1 LNSPVSP
8 REYSIDQEKTMTAK
22 LKLVLLMFLST
33 SVLMAAA
40 QVRAPYQECT
50 STITGN
56 FNGTAIAQGDYIWF
70 TGVLTVKGLGTGPTT
85 LYVSHAS
92 ITFTA
97 NNQTYKVRVP
107 SSTITFS
114 SSTTT
119 ATTDFVLLTPSF
131 LGVGWDTQ
139 LPLSGLAGND
149 LMTAMEFAVPAG
161 GLPGGIKNVAFT
173 ATFSS
178 FTAGL
183 TVNWQWAAAAYT
195 SFSTN
200 PNALGVKPVDD
211 NHASQYQNSDHAGT
225 PENIKAS
232 VTGGATG
239 GGGAN
244 FTGSYSA
251 TGSCALTP
259 DSSSSVTV
267 SK

>member
-1 LNSPVSP
+1 M
-8 REYSIDQEKTMTAK
+8 RAK
-22 LKLVLLMFLST
+22 LKLMFLLTSLLM
-33 SVLMAAA
+33 VAA
-40 QVRAPYQECT
+40 QASAAYQECT

-56 FNGTAIAQGDYIWF
+56 FNGTAIRQGDYIWF
-70 TGVLTVKGLGTGPTT
+70 TGVLSVQGLGAGPTT
-85 LYVSHAS
+85 VYVTHAS

-107 SSTITFS
+107 NSTITFS

-119 ATTDFVLLTPSF
+119 PTTDFVQLTPLF
-131 LGVGWDTQ
+131 LGVGWNTQ
-139 LPLSGLAGND
+139 LPSSGLAGKD
-149 LMTAMEFAVPAG
+149 LMTAVEFAVPAA

-173 ATFSS
+173 ARFSS
-178 FTAGL
+178 YATGL

-195 SFSTN
+195 SFDTDY
-200 PNALGVKPVDD
+200 NALGVKPVDD
-211 NHASQYQNSDHAGT
+211 NKASQYQNSDHAGT
-225 PENIKAS
+225 PENFKAS